1 MCAAIEGE
9 CKESSLLQSP
19 ALASRLRNVLL
30 VPQVSAH
37 RLNNKELDKLVGALG
52 RSKVTWRRALLL
64 HDWLQSIG
72 HPPDDRLCTTL
83 IRCGCASNVDA

>member
-1 MCAAIEGE
+1 MDEDKDG
-9 CKESSLLQSP
+9 SLSQPP

-30 VPQVSAH
+30 ILQVSAH

-83 IRCGCASNVDA
+83 IRCERAHSVEAQR